1 MKDIAAVILC
11 AGKGSRMN
19 DDSKNKVCFDC
30 AGIPVIR
37 RIIDNMKSA
46 GVNRFVVV
54 IGHQAYSVM
63 DCLDGVDG
71 VVYAYQKEQKGTGH
85 AALCGLNALLSVGHT
100 GPTIVT
106 MGDKIISK
114 DAICGMLQKAETAK
128 AVWGVQPVSANFHG
142 GRVVV
147 KEGKPY
153 GVVEFADAALMAL
166 ANVKKEDYEATLNNI
181 GLNIKKAQK
190 VLKCAESSPPC
201 ATKLLCGSEFTADEI
216 LNAPYANAAFYC
228 FDTKEV
234 IKAIGTLKSNN
245 AQGELYLTDT
255 LEYFAKQNSAVL
267 YEVKNKNDMLT
278 YSTKKD
284 LRAVSEEFMR
294 TALEYIESIKNGEMD
309 DVFTKLYGKDI
320 AEQKNRY
327 LDILNKF
334 IEKYGNRKVV
344 ITRAP
349 GRVNLMGRHID
360 HRGGGINVMA
370 TNCDQVFVAAK
381 REDDTVCIS
390 NLEESYPDNSFS
402 ISEELALGVNTS
414 WLEYLASPKVK
425 EALKNSAGDW
435 SNYVKSAV
443 LRAQFE
449 ITDKICG
456 MDMMSSGNIPVAAG
470 LSSSSAIVVAV
481 MEAVE
486 AFGCL
491 NLPNRVFIDL
501 CGEGEWFVGSRGGA
515 GDHAAMKCAKKN
527 TIVHLGF
534 KPFRLQESMNFS
546 DDYAILVAN
555 SMLQAKKS
563 EGSRDKF
570 NEKVACYEFALMLL
584 KRDYPQYELKEFRDL
599 AKIRPY
605 SVVYEML
612 RSLPET
618 ITKGGIKALLP
629 AHKKQLEVIFATH
642 KEPLVY
648 ELRNVALYGISECA
662 RAEKFAEVLQS
673 GNYTAIGEM
682 MKLSHKGDRLDAPS
696 ITDEDLENLI
706 TNNLPFENQCGAY
719 RCSTVEIDALCDL
732 LNSTDGVLGSE
743 LVGAGLGGC
752 VVALIKKDKAN
763 NVIEAINKGYYDRFN
778 YPHAAEV
785 YTASNGSSVIY

>member
-1 MKDIAAVILC
+1 MENIAAVILC

-30 AGIPVIR
+30 AGVPVIR

-63 DCLDGVDG
+63 DCLDGVEG

-85 AALCGLNALLSVGHT
+85 AALCGLNALVSVGHT

-114 DAICGMLQKAETAK
+114 KAIAGMISKAASAK
-128 AVWGVQPVSANFHG
+128 AVWGVQPVSANFSG
-142 GRVVV
+142 GRVVS
-147 KEGKPY
+147 KNGKPY
-153 GVVEFADAALMAL
+153 GVVEFADAALMKL
-166 ANVKKEDYEATLNNI
+166 AEVKKEEYQETLNKI
-181 GLNIKKAQK
+181 GLNPKKAQK
-190 VLKCAESSPPC
+190 VLKCAELTAPV
-201 ATKLLCGSEFTADEI
+201 ATRVLCDEEFSAQEI
-216 LNAPYANAAFYC
+216 LNAQYANAAFYC

-234 IKAIGTLKSNN
+234 IKAIGTLKANN

-267 YEVKNKNDMLT
+267 YEVENKNDMLT
-278 YSTKKD
+278 YSTKSD
-284 LRAVSEEFMR
+284 LRLVSEQFMR
-294 TALEYIESIKNGEMD
+294 TASEYIESIKNGEMD
-309 DVFTKLYGKDI
+309 NVFIKLYGGNI
-320 AEQKNRY
+320 EEQKARY
-327 LDILNKF
+327 LALLNKF
-334 IEKYGNRKVV
+334 KEKFGNRKII

-381 REDDTVCIS
+381 REDDVVNIS
-390 NLEESYPDNSFS
+390 NLDEHYADNSFS
-402 ISEELALGVNTS
+402 ISEELALGTNSS

-425 EALKNSAGDW
+425 EALSKSAGSW
-435 SNYVKSAV
+435 ANYVKSAV

-449 ITDKICG
+449 ISDTICG

-515 GDHAAMKCAKKN
+515 GDHAAMKCAQKN

-534 KPFRLQESMNFS
+534 KPFAVGESMHFS

-584 KRDYPQYELKEFRDL
+584 KQNYPQYELKEFRDL
-599 AKIRPY
+599 AKIRPF
-605 SVVYEML
+605 SAVYEML
-612 RSLPET
+612 FSLPET
-618 ITKGGIKALLP
+618 ITRGGIKALLP
-629 AHKKQLEVIFATH
+629 AHKKQLEVVFATH

-662 RAEKFAEVLQS
+662 RAEKFVEVLQS
-673 GNYTAIGEM
+673 GNYTALGEM
-682 MKLSHKGDRLDAPS
+682 MKLSHVGDRLDAKS
-696 ITDEDLENLI
+696 VTDEDLQNLI
-706 TNNLPFENQCGAY
+706 TTNAPFENQCGAY

-732 LNSTDGVLGSE
+732 LNSIDGVLGSE

-752 VVALIKKDKAN
+752 VVALIQKDKAN
-763 NVIEAINKGYYDRFN
+763 SIIDAINKGYYDKFG
-778 YPHAAEV
+778 YLHAAEV
-785 YTASNGSSVIY
+785 YTASTGSSVIF